1 MKREA
6 TEYYHNLLNDQTAAE
21 TYGQMDTLMRDRKL
35 FFGDRPLC
43 TVLRPHFYTAQ
54 QFDYLKAETE
64 IILHAFKKSHDAC
77 MADPQLRKQFFL
89 EPWEEEMMMLHPP
102 SQVPWSTSRLDSF
115 YSLDHGTLSFI
126 EYNAETPA
134 GMAYEDVLASMFLD
148 LPIFQKFQQRY
159 STRPLGVRAHLLD
172 ALLQTYTQWLGSRG
186 PVKPQIAIADWD
198 DVPTRNEHR
207 LCKEWFEQHGVDS
220 ILCDPREMEY
230 RNGKLWVGDFRIDLI
245 YKRVLGQE
253 LFQRMGSKN
262 PIFQALRDG
271 AVCISNSFQA
281 LLLYKK
287 CSLAFLSDEANAH
300 LFTDDEKRA
309 IGEHIPWTRVV
320 SERNTN
326 YNNNTI
332 DLIRFIIEARDRLV
346 LKPNDAYGGKGVVL
360 GWETSADN
368 WNAAVKHALDQPT
381 VVQEKVNV
389 ASEIYPSFVE
399 NKLEMHNLFVDA
411 DPFIF
416 LGTTMHGCLT
426 RLSSAALLNV
436 TAGHGSA
443 IPTFLIDKR

>member
-1 MKREA
+1 MTAEA
-6 TEYYHNLLNDQTAAE
+6 IAYYHSLLTDEVAAE
-21 TYGQMDTLMRDRKL
+21 TYGQMETMLRNRKL

-43 TVLRPHFYTAQ
+43 TVLRPHFYTPQ
-54 QFDYLKAETE
+54 QFEYLKRETE
-64 IILHAFKKSHDAC
+64 VVLRAFKKAHDVC
-77 MADPQLRKQFFL
+77 MANPELRKQFFL
-89 EPWEEEMMMLHPP
+89 EQWEEEMMQLHPA
-102 SQVPWSTSRLDSF
+102 SQIPWSTSRLDSF
-115 YSLDHGTLSFI
+115 FSLEHDSLAFI

-134 GMAYEDVLASMFLD
+134 GMAYEDTLASMFLD
-148 LPIFQKFQQRY
+148 LPLFHKFQERF
-159 STRPLGVRAHLLD
+159 STRPLAVRGHLLD

-207 LCKEWFEQHGVDS
+207 LCKEWFEQHGVPT

-230 RNGKLWVGDFRIDLI
+230 RSGKLHVGDFRVDLI

-253 LFQRMGSKN
+253 LFQRMGSN
-262 PIFQALRDG
+262 NAIFQALRDG

-287 CSLAFLSDEANAH
+287 SSLAFLSDEANSH
-300 LFTDDEKRA
+300 LFSEEENRGIA
-309 IGEHIPWTRVV
+309 EHIPWTRVV
-320 SERNTN
+320 SNRKTHYKNS
-326 YNNNTI
+326 TI
-332 DLIRFIIEARDRLV
+332 DLVQFISENRERLV

-360 GWETSADN
+360 GWVTSQED
-368 WNAAVKHALDQPT
+368 WNAAIQTSLDQPS
-381 VVQEKVNV
+381 VVQEKVHV
-389 ASEIYPSFVE
+389 ASEVFPSVA
-399 NKLEMHNLFVDA
+399 NGKLEMHRLYVDS

-416 LGTTMHGCLT
+416 MGTTVHGCLT